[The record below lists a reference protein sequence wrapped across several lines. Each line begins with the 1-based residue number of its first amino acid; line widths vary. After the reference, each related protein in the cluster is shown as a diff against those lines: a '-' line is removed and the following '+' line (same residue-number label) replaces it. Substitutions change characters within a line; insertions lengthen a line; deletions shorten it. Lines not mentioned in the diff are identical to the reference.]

1 MANLVIFFLNKYK
14 NIHFNWLERETKFT
28 IKVEACFPCET
39 GRPIT
44 APAYDPQK
52 AIVASLDLSSGGAQY
67 LQMPW
72 QAG

>member
-1 MANLVIFFLNKYK
+1 MVVRKL
-14 NIHFNWLERETKFT
+14 
-28 IKVEACFPCET
+28 ET